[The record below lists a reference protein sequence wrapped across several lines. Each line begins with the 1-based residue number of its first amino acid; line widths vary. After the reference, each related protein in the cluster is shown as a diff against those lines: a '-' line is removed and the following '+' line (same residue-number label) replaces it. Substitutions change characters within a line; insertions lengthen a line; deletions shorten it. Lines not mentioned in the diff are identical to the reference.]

1 MLKYTFQK
9 QREFDSMEFT
19 RDYMTYYLLSFCN
32 TYDERDKEEERLT
45 ALTDEALEAKFT
57 TEYNEQEG
65 VCPNPPLYE
74 GNAPDLYT
82 DF

>member
-1 MLKYTFQK
+1 
-9 QREFDSMEFT
+9 MEFT
-19 RDYMTYYLLSFCN
+19 RDYMTYYLLSFCK

-45 ALTDEALEAKFT
+45 ALTDEALEAEFT

-74 GNAPDLYT
+74 DQTPDLYI